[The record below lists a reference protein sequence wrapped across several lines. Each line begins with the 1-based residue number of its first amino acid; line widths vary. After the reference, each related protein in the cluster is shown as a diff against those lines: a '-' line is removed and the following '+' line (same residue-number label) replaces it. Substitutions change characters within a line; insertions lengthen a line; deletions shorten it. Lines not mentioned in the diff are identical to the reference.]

1 MYSAEKIRSS
11 RGTLADWELSVLRTA
26 IKKVG
31 PQRHVLGMRMWI
43 ASSGERQK
51 IKEHL
56 SREFELDWKS
66 LGISV
71 LSVLK
76 SFQKMK

>member
-1 MYSAEKIRSS
+1 MGHLLTGNYPSFA
-11 RGTLADWELSVLRTA
+11 RT

-31 PQRHVLGMRMWI
+31 PATSRTWYENVDC
-43 ASSGERQK
+43 ERRRTSEK
-51 IKEHL
+51 IKEHPN
-56 SREFELDWKS
+56 REFELDWKS